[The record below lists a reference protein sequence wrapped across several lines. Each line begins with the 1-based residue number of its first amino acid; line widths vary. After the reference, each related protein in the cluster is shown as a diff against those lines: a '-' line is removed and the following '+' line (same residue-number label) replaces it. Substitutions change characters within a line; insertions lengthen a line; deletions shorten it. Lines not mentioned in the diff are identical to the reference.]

1 MRVRLS
7 RAPVATA
14 ALLCGAVML
23 LPFARSSV
31 GYATSH
37 LSIVSRAAVPSACQ
51 SDLTTASQSAVVACL
66 RQQVKYVFVLYQENR
81 SFDSY
86 FGTFPGAQGIYAQP
100 VGQTPGYYQAI
111 TNTDGTP
118 STIQPFRI
126 GPSQFAADTDDID
139 HSHPRIDAKM
149 NVVNGTPQMDKFAAV
164 EEQKYTS
171 SATPSL
177 LAKQYGEL
185 SMAYEDCDTV
195 PLLWNYAKNFTLMD
209 NIYQQMTGPSTP
221 GNLAIFGAQAGQTQ
235 QIRHP
240 NQSITDNGS
249 GAPGVPVLNDLCPQW
264 GSSADPYKGTTGIP
278 FNSIRECSA
287 KSTPPFQINLTYPT
301 LAVSLAGSNA
311 LKTFNDTNDLGGGSD
326 IADLNAN
333 VVSGTQT
340 LSDTGVVAANNTQEI
355 PWGWYQEGYHNAT
368 DPTSTV
374 DPSNAPGTGNV
385 PLGSYIAHH
394 NGPQYFGYIANNQIE
409 NRHLHSLTDFFSAL
423 TPSAT
428 SPAAGGVYYVKGGYY
443 NFLGSNSAQLKPAD
457 QSPLAQLN
465 FVGDDDHPAY
475 SDAQISEALVGQ
487 EVNAIASS
495 QYWPNSAIIIT
506 WDDSEGDY
514 DHVQPP
520 VENNGPSA
528 TGFIADGPRVPFL
541 LISPFSKQQVVHT
554 PGDHG
559 SVVKFVDTLFNLVP
573 LANLPAEYQAR
584 QAASQPNYGPD
595 DSLTPGISNLV
606 DAFDPAKLD
615 GTTPALSSS
624 LATVPAGFNLFP
636 TQEGQGCQEVGV
648 TPAQPLAG
656 ESAAMPLDF
665 NPRPSTEKGTTA
677 VTKTV
682 TVAGARLTGVGA
694 NGLTTSLQTLYIL
707 PGTVRTPTA
716 IGVTGVISGAAAP
729 DTSGATTAVGDLL
742 QLRIAGAGASNQGQR
757 RFPALLRLSYNR
769 AALPAGGMAGSLAVY
784 RFDPLTNRYTRV
796 VSRDN
801 GQGSVLSVITTN
813 VPPRDYYE
821 LRGRSSGR

>member
-1 MRVRLS
+1 V
-7 RAPVATA
+7 
-14 ALLCGAVML
+14 
-23 LPFARSSV
+23 
-31 GYATSH
+31 
-37 LSIVSRAAVPSACQ
+37 
-51 SDLTTASQSAVVACL
+51 
-66 RQQVKYVFVLYQENR
+66 
-81 SFDSY
+81 
-86 FGTFPGAQGIYAQP
+86 
-100 VGQTPGYYQAI
+100 
-111 TNTDGTP
+111 
-118 STIQPFRI
+118 
-126 GPSQFAADTDDID
+126 
-139 HSHPRIDAKM
+139 
-149 NVVNGTPQMDKFAAV
+149 
-164 EEQKYTS
+164 
-171 SATPSL
+171 
-177 LAKQYGEL
+177 
-185 SMAYEDCDTV
+185 
-195 PLLWNYAKNFTLMD
+195 
-209 NIYQQMTGPSTP
+209 
-221 GNLAIFGAQAGQTQ
+221 
-235 QIRHP
+235 
-240 NQSITDNGS
+240 
-249 GAPGVPVLNDLCPQW
+249 
-264 GSSADPYKGTTGIP
+264 
-278 FNSIRECSA
+278 
-287 KSTPPFQINLTYPT
+287 
-301 LAVSLAGSNA
+301 
-311 LKTFNDTNDLGGGSD
+311 
-326 IADLNAN
+326 
-333 VVSGTQT
+333 
-340 LSDTGVVAANNTQEI
+340 
-355 PWGWYQEGYHNAT
+355 
-368 DPTSTV
+368 
-374 DPSNAPGTGNV
+374 PGTGNV
-385 PLGSYIAHH
+385 PLGSYVVHH

-428 SPAAGGVYYVKGGYY
+428 PPSAGVYYVKGGYY
-443 NFLGSNSAQLKPAD
+443 NFLGSNNTQLKPAD
-457 QSPLAQLN
+457 PSPLAQLN
-465 FVGDDDHPAY
+465 FPGDDDHPAY

-495 QYWPNSAIIIT
+495 PYWANSAIIIT

-573 LANLPAEYQAR
+573 LANLPTEYQAR
-584 QAASQPNYGPD
+584 QAAGQPNYGPD

-615 GTTPALSSS
+615 GAAPALSSS
-624 LATVPAGFNLFP
+624 LATVPAAFNLFP
-636 TQEGQGCQEVGV
+636 KQEGQGCQEAGV
-648 TPAQPLAG
+648 TPTQPLVG

-665 NPRPSTEKGTTA
+665 NPRPGTEKGTTA

-682 TVAGARLTGVGA
+682 TVAGARLTGVGS

-757 RFPALLRLSYNR
+757 RFPALLRLSYDR
-769 AALPAGGMAGSLAVY
+769 TALPAGVMAGSLAVY

-801 GQGSVLSVITTN
+801 SQGSVLSVITTN
-813 VPPRDYYE
+813 VPPRDYFE

>member
-14 ALLCGAVML
+14 ALLCGVVML
-23 LPFARSSV
+23 LPFARSGV

-51 SDLTTASQSAVVACL
+51 SDLTSASQGAVVACL

-86 FGTFPGAQGIYAQP
+86 FSTFPGAQGIYSQP
-100 VGQTPGYYQAI
+100 ASQTPGYYQTI
-111 TNTDGTP
+111 TNTDGTAA
-118 STIQPFRI
+118 TIQPFRI

-139 HSHPRIDAKM
+139 HSHGRIDAKM
-149 NVVNGTPQMDKFAAV
+149 DVTNGVPQMDKFASV
-164 EEQKYTS
+164 EEQKYTTA
-171 SATPSL
+171 ATPSL

-221 GNLAIFGAQAGQTQ
+221 GNLAIIGAQSGQTQ

-240 NQSITDNGS
+240 DQAVVGTGDSYAN
-249 GAPGVPVLNDLCPQW
+249 PGVPVLNDICPPW

-287 KSTPPFQINLTYPT
+287 KSTPPFQTNLTYASLP
-301 LAVSLAGSNA
+301 VSLAGPNA
-311 LKTFNDTNDLGGGSD
+311 LKTFNDTNDLGAGSD
-326 IADLNAN
+326 IADLNAS

-340 LSDTGVVAANNTQEI
+340 LSDTGVVAANNPQEI
-355 PWGWYQEGYHNAT
+355 PWGWYQEGYHNAL

-374 DPSNAPGTGNV
+374 DPSNVPGTGNV
-385 PLGSYIAHH
+385 PLASYIVHH

-423 TPSAT
+423 TPSAAP
-428 SPAAGGVYYVKGGYY
+428 PATGGVYYVKGGYY
-443 NFLGSNSAQLKPAD
+443 NFLGSNNTQLKPAD
-457 QSPLAQLN
+457 PSPLAQRN
-465 FVGDDDHPAY
+465 FPGDDDHPAY
-475 SDAQISEALVGQ
+475 SDAQISEALVAH
-487 EVNAIASS
+487 EVNTIASS

-514 DHVQPP
+514 DHLQPP

-528 TGFIADGPRVPFL
+528 TGFIADGPRVPFM

-595 DSLTPGISNLV
+595 DSLTPEISNLV

-615 GTTPALSSS
+615 GAAQPLASS

-636 TQEGQGCQEVGV
+636 TQEGQGCQEVGI

-656 ESAAMPLDF
+656 ESAVVPLDF
-665 NPRPSTEKGTTA
+665 NPRPSTEPGTTA

-682 TVAGARLTGVGA
+682 TVTGARLTGVGA
-694 NGLTTSLQTLYIL
+694 NGRATSLQSLYIL

-729 DTSGATTAVGDLL
+729 DVSGATTAVGDLL

-757 RFPALLRLSYNR
+757 RFPALLRLSY
-769 AALPAGGMAGSLAVY
+769 APSALPAGVLAGSLAVY

-796 VSRDN
+796 VSQDN
-801 GQGSVLSVITTN
+801 GQGSVLAVITTN
-813 VPPRDYYE
+813 VPPRDYFE
-821 LRGRSSGR
+821 LRGHA

>member
-1 MRVRLS
+1 
-7 RAPVATA
+7 
-14 ALLCGAVML
+14 ML

-37 LSIVSRAAVPSACQ
+37 LSIGSRAAVPSACQ

-86 FGTFPGAQGIYAQP
+86 FGTFPGAQGIYSQP
-100 VGQTPGYYQAI
+100 AGQTPGYYQAI

-118 STIQPFRI
+118 STIQPIRI

-149 NVVNGTPQMDKFAAV
+149 NVVNGVPQMDKFASV
-164 EEQKYTS
+164 EVQKYS
-171 SATPSL
+171 GSGTPSL

-185 SMAYEDCDTV
+185 AMAYEDCDTV

-221 GNLAIFGAQAGQTQ
+221 GNLAIIGAQAGQTQ

-240 NQSITDNGS
+240 NQAITDNGN

-264 GSSADPYKGTTGIP
+264 GSSADPYKGTTDIP

-287 KSTPPFQINLTYPT
+287 KSTPPFQTNLTYASLP
-301 LAVSLAGSNA
+301 VSLAGPNA

-340 LSDTGVVAANNTQEI
+340 LSDTGVVAANNAQEI

-374 DPSNAPGTGNV
+374 DPANVPGTGNV
-385 PLGSYIAHH
+385 PLASYIVHH
-394 NGPQYFGYIANNQIE
+394 NGPQYFGYIANNKIE
-409 NRHLHSLTDFFSAL
+409 NQHLHSLTDFFSAL

-428 SPAAGGVYYVKGGYY
+428 PPSAGGVYYVKGGYY
-443 NFLGSNSAQLKPAD
+443 NFLGSNNTQLKPAD
-457 QSPLAQLN
+457 QSPPVQLN
-465 FVGDDDHPAY
+465 FPGDDDHPAY

-520 VENNGPSA
+520 VQNNGPASS
-528 TGFIADGPRVPFL
+528 GFIADGPRVPFL

-615 GTTPALSSS
+615 GATPALSSS

-648 TPAQPLAG
+648 TPVQPLAG
-656 ESAAMPLDF
+656 ESAAIPLDF

-694 NGLTTSLQTLYIL
+694 NGLTTSLQSLYIL

-757 RFPALLRLSYNR
+757 RFPAILRLSYNR
-769 AALPAGGMAGSLAVY
+769 AALPAGVMAGSLAVY
-784 RFDPLTNRYTRV
+784 RFDPLINRYTGV

-813 VPPRDYYE
+813 VPPRDYFE

>member
-1 MRVRLS
+1 
-7 RAPVATA
+7 
-14 ALLCGAVML
+14 ML
-23 LPFARSSV
+23 LPFARSGA

-51 SDLTTASQSAVVACL
+51 SDLTTASQGAVVACL

-86 FGTFPGAQGIYAQP
+86 FSTFPGAQGIYSQP
-100 VGQTPGYYQAI
+100 AGQTPGYYQAI
-111 TNTDGTP
+111 TNTDGTAA
-118 STIQPFRI
+118 TIQPFRI

-139 HSHPRIDAKM
+139 HSHGRIDAKM
-149 NVVNGTPQMDKFAAV
+149 DVANGVPQMDKFASV
-164 EEQKYTS
+164 EEQKYTTA
-171 SATPSL
+171 ATPSL

-221 GNLAIFGAQAGQTQ
+221 GNLAIIGAQSGQTQ

-240 NQSITDNGS
+240 DQAVVGTGDSYAN
-249 GAPGVPVLNDLCPQW
+249 PGVPVLNDICPPW

-287 KSTPPFQINLTYPT
+287 KSTPPFQTNLTYASLP
-301 LAVSLAGSNA
+301 VSLAGPNA
-311 LKTFNDTNDLGGGSD
+311 LKTFNDTNDLGAGSD
-326 IADLNAN
+326 IADLNAS

-340 LSDTGVVAANNTQEI
+340 LSDTGVVAANNPQEI
-355 PWGWYQEGYHNAT
+355 PWGWYQEGYHNAL

-374 DPSNAPGTGNV
+374 DPSNVPGTGNV
-385 PLGSYIAHH
+385 PLASYIVHH
-394 NGPQYFGYIANNQIE
+394 NGPQYFGYIANNKIE
-409 NRHLHSLTDFFSAL
+409 NQHLHSLTDFFSSL

-428 SPAAGGVYYVKGGYY
+428 PPAAGGVYYVKGGYY
-443 NFLGSNSAQLKPAD
+443 NFLGSNNTQLKPAD
-457 QSPLAQLN
+457 PSPLAQRN
-465 FVGDDDHPAY
+465 FPGDDDHPAY
-475 SDAQISEALVGQ
+475 SDAQISEALVAQ
-487 EVNAIASS
+487 EVNTIASS

-528 TGFIADGPRVPFL
+528 TGFIADGPRVPFM

-615 GTTPALSSS
+615 GTTPSLASS

-636 TQEGQGCQEVGV
+636 TQEGQGCQEVGI

-656 ESAAMPLDF
+656 ESAAVPLDF
-665 NPRPSTEKGTTA
+665 NPRPSTEPGTTA

-682 TVAGARLTGVGA
+682 TVTGARLTGVGA
-694 NGLTTSLQTLYIL
+694 NGRTTSLQTLYIL

-729 DTSGATTAVGDLL
+729 DVSGVTTPVGDLL
-742 QLRIAGAGASNQGQR
+742 QLRIAGAGGSNQGQR
-757 RFPALLRLSYNR
+757 RFPALLRLSYTPS
-769 AALPAGGMAGSLAVY
+769 ALPAGVMAGSLAVY
-784 RFDPLTNRYTRV
+784 RFDPLTNRYTRL
-796 VSRDN
+796 VSQDN
-801 GQGSVLSVITTN
+801 GQGSVLSVIATN
-813 VPPRDYYE
+813 VPPRDYFE
-821 LRGRSSGR
+821 LRGHA